1 MSRRLDPRAA
11 AAVAVVLVGGT
22 LAAILVF
29 GRLSY
34 PSFPSLQERP
44 DPSVPGLVAY
54 LHWDE
59 RGDDGACLY
68 VVPASGEE
76 PPRSLRCGQELS
88 GQPLWSGG
96 EVAVDVHDRAGV
108 RRLWLDPSS
117 GEVVREE
124 AARDGMGEPPRPL
137 PQGSSSSAAAGELRT
152 RSRDGR
158 VELLLRRGGAEQAVA
173 TASGPRDYHWWSAAW
188 SPDGRYALVTDS
200 AQRLLV
206 VRVADG
212 LVRLLAEDAGEG
224 VWGRAR

>member
-1 MSRRLDPRAA
+1 MSRRLDPRVAA
-11 AAVAVVLVGGT
+11 AIAIVLVGGT

-34 PSFPSLQERP
+34 PAFPSLQEHP
-44 DPSVPGLVAY
+44 DPAVPGLVAY

-59 RGDDGACLY
+59 RGEDGACLY

-88 GQPLWSGG
+88 GQPSWSGG
-96 EVAVDVHDRAGV
+96 EVAVDVHDRTGV

-124 AARDGMGEPPRPL
+124 AARGGVPDPPRPL
-137 PQGSSSSAAAGELRT
+137 GQGSSSAAGELRT
-152 RSRDGR
+152 RSRDGN
-158 VELLLRRGGAEQAVA
+158 VELRVRRGNEDEVI
-173 TASGPRDYHWWSAAW
+173 ASANGPRNYHWWSAAW

-224 VWGRAR
+224 VWGASS